1 MKEDFEVSL
10 NTTEFQTN
18 LAMRPFHPHSKSRAS
33 LVGRGR
39 RIKKKKKDTLN
50 YIMHFC
56 FKTKLKKPHTNKS
69 AQGWHSGVFRSIPW
83 ETGRTAASSRPTRD
97 TQEN

>member
-39 RIKKKKKDTLN
+39 RIKKKKRYSELYN
-50 YIMHFC
+50 ALLF
-56 FKTKLKKPHTNKS
+56 
-69 AQGWHSGVFRSIPW
+69 
-83 ETGRTAASSRPTRD
+83 
-97 TQEN
+97 